1 MANEEIVPVT
11 PVTPQEVAPTPS
23 PVVETPIVV
32 APVVVS
38 EASVAPVVAPVV
50 DPTPVPTPVETPVTE
65 PVKPPETVLG
75 EAPPTEVKEPAK
87 EGEIPPVA
95 EEDKQGG
102 QSDEPAPP
110 PSYEAFKV
118 PENVKLDDERVST
131 LTKLLGDLEINTKA
145 DHTAMQEFGQK
156 LIDTHISEVT
166 KAIEDIHKY
175 NQVTWDKQKLD
186 WKDEFLKDP
195 ELGGNRFQ
203 TTVDAARTFI
213 STHGGTPEEQAEFR
227 SLMESSGLGNH
238 KVMIRILAR
247 AGQAMTEGRPLAAKT
262 PVSAPKS
269 KTQTMY
275 GKS

>member
-1 MANEEIVPVT
+1 MADPELIP
-11 PVTPQEVAPTPS
+11 P
-23 PVVETPIVV
+23 
-32 APVVVS
+32 
-38 EASVAPVVAPVV
+38 VAPVV
-50 DPTPVPTPVETPVTE
+50 DNSTTVQTPIAPIVDTAPVTPVPAIVEASVAAPVVEAVTTPTIPETPPVE
-65 PVKPPETVLG
+65 PVKAPETVLG
-75 EAPPTEVKEPAK
+75 EVPIEPAK
-87 EGEIPPVA
+87 VVEETVVA

-118 PENVKLDDERVST
+118 PENVKLDDERVGT
-131 LTKLLGDLEINTKA
+131 LTKLLGDLEVTTKA
-145 DHTAMQEFGQK
+145 DHTKMQEFGQK
-156 LIDTHISEVT
+156 LIDTHVSEVT

-247 AGQAMTEGRPLAAKT
+247 AGQAMTEGKPLAAKT

-275 GKS
+275 GKA